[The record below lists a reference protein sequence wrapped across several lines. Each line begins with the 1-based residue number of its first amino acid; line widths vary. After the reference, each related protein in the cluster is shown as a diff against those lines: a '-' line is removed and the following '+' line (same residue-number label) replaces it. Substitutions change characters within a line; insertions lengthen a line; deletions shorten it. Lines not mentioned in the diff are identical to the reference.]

1 MAIHSNKNL
10 GGPMKFRQGP
20 AHLISGKGTQPA
32 AAAETTLGSTPTLP
46 STKSPHVE
54 RKDGD
59 DASVWGTIKR
69 DFQSKGVI
77 GGVLGVVSGSVFRNN
92 P

>member
-1 MAIHSNKNL
+1 MSRYSFGQTDTKESGASPIN
-10 GGPMKFRQGP
+10 
-20 AHLISGKGTQPA
+20 LISNNK
-32 AAAETTLGSTPTLP
+32 STVAKPP
-46 STKSPHVE
+46 KSPHVK

-77 GGVLGVVSGSVFRNN
+77 GGILGVVSGSVFRNN

>member
-10 GGPMKFRQGP
+10 GGPMKFKQGP
-20 AHLISGKGTQPA
+20 AHLISGKGTKP
-32 AAAETTLGSTPTLP
+32 AAAETTLGSAPTSP
-46 STKSPHVE
+46 KSPHVK

-59 DASVWGTIKR
+59 DASLWGTIKR
-69 DFQSKGVI
+69 DVQSKGVI
-77 GGVLGVVSGSVFRNN
+77 GGILGVVSGSVFRKN